1 MAEVKNSFIQSKM
14 NKDLD
19 ERLLPNNSYRDAL
32 NLAVSRSEGS
42 DVGSLEAILGNS
54 KVTSDSNL
62 IIIGT
67 YVDENNGLVYVF
79 STDHTTQGQAAY
91 NAQCS
96 ISVFNIST
104 GSFSPIIQGSIQYPS
119 GWLNFSTVNPINSI
133 SLIENLL
140 YWTDNRNQPRKINV
154 DNPLYYYTC
163 EEQVSVA
170 KFSPYLAP
178 EFIDNRSLSQIKPST
193 MSDASDPSVVSIG
206 IYELTSEN
214 LAVKK
219 YRNGDQIPEA
229 TTLAAW
235 QTYNNAQQGCWSYYN
250 NYLGNDVT
258 YGVLYNKWAILDSR
272 ELAPVGHRIPT
283 LAEWNGI
290 VSSAGANGAIQMKS
304 ENFWSSGAGNNLTG
318 ADIRPNGYRLGVAA
332 NNDFAG
338 LLTESRIWTADGV
351 SYIKYN
357 TTNSID
363 TTGTGA
369 ANDGYAVRLLKDA
382 NYNGWNGDP
391 DYLTEKFV
399 KFSYRFKFDD
409 NEYSTVAPFSQDV
422 FIPYQQGQF
431 VNEDENQAFITTVV
445 EFMENSI
452 NNAVLNIT
460 LPCVDIITKYKIK
473 AIDIVFKQSDMQAY
487 QLLETITVDDGSA
500 IENNS
505 FITALNNTNIYQ
517 YSYESTLP
525 IKTLPSAETTR
536 VYDKVPVK
544 ALAQETSGNRIMY
557 ANYLEGY
564 TAPRGLSYFADSNFK
579 TTQSFEEY
587 PQHSIKQNRNYQIGV
602 VLADKWGRQTDVILS
617 TQDGVLDSDGNPQPG
632 SNVFIPYFPASFS
645 TSVQAWL
652 GSNLT
657 VQFTQLIPEIPNS
670 NGLSGYPG
678 AYAEGNYYTVDST
691 PNTGAD
697 QSYCWSYSTQAIV
710 ATSNQTVFD
719 FTGLLY
725 ADATGSNNV
734 LNIYINS
741 GSGWVLQ
748 ATNTYAS
755 SLQNTKLRVTF
766 NTGVS
771 LNYSVKA
778 EILFKTSY
786 DSFTTPLYKYEIGAN
801 SGTVR
806 PLFAGW
812 KDNYATY
819 FAANKNLRGEY
830 VDYTN
835 IPSSTSVVPIL
846 DGNGDVRSLTFYT
859 KEEIASNYLF
869 NNTQDASRP
878 EPSLNGEEKTFAT
891 YDINPNG
898 FYSYKIAVKQ
908 QQQDYY
914 NVYLPG
920 IINGYPIEAE
930 TKERGEI
937 AFTTLISDNI
947 NKIPRN
953 LQDVGPIQNQ
963 FTSDINLFGRVTNI
977 VGVASTAPLTYKTY
991 NRQYVPSST
1000 ADSADLIGTTADV
1013 FPGVDF
1019 GTSAGEINQYTIY
1032 DSNTKPYVA
1041 KISTRNS
1048 IGLTEDLY
1056 TVPVNGSGNYPYPPN
1071 LGLAVYETTPFES
1084 QLEIYYE
1091 TSTAGLISDLNEN
1104 ISNDNLTNI
1113 TGLSSITSLF
1123 QERMLTGTVLTNDFF
1138 PTAGGVN
1145 ITSTTLQSFTVF
1157 SYDSNNSLDTSTPQ
1171 TSRFV
1176 VESGSQNGSF
1186 RVKTNDTFYAG
1197 SQSESTYFVDT
1208 RGKFLFTLNFLQ
1220 ADGVVASQT
1229 FTIQL
1234 VNDDPVISEVSN
1246 PVVTPVSTSVYTATS
1261 GGSGGVVQS
1270 PSGQNGSAAN
1280 PSSVSNGNWST
1291 FTSTTGWTVI
1301 AATRT
1306 TNAGAVT
1313 NYDTSN
1319 MNTLYN
1325 TGANGAVPF
1334 QTNSSDGLLR
1344 FALNCVDGEGN
1355 VVGAS
1360 YQVTLRLT
1368 DSLGRTA
1375 DVNISYTV
1383 ASTIY
1388 GTVVATDYESG
1399 NCLNSTPANISGTTN
1414 LQRTNLSMPQ
1424 WNGQIQNW
1432 TSDVVYVWIKTSVST
1447 GPSTQ
1452 QNAGT
1457 TNMIGGTYADGT
1469 SSKTDGDGNSLVI
1482 NGSTSGVNAE
1492 IGTYISSGGSSSIFV
1507 LAAILQPFTQSA
1519 GSATSTMATLK
1530 AAGVVPGMKNTN
1542 ASGNLGVYDFSACAL
1557 VNAEYRMTVAI
1568 FGAVSGSVFISTQQ
1582 SGIPFQPTNASA
1594 IVNVQSN
1601 TNPPFVGN
1609 KDTNNK
1615 IICPTTT
1622 PIASGPIS

>member
-1 MAEVKNSFIQSKM
+1 MAESKNSFIQSKM

-19 ERLLPNNSYRDAL
+19 ERLIPNNVYRDAL

-54 KVTSDSNL
+54 QATSNSNL
-62 IIIGT
+62 TIIGT

-79 STDHTTQGQAAY
+79 STNHTTQDKAAY
-91 NAQCS
+91 DAQCS

-104 GSFSPIIQGSIQYPS
+104 GAFSPIIQASNQYPS
-119 GWLNFSTVNPINSI
+119 GWLNFSTLNPINSI

-178 EFIDNRSLSQIKPST
+178 EFIDNRSLSQLKPST
-193 MSDASDPSVVSIG
+193 MTDASDPSTVSIG

-235 QTYNNAQQGCWSYYN
+235 QAFNTSQQGCFSYYN
-250 NYLGNDVT
+250 NYLGNDVS
-258 YGVLYNKWAILDSR
+258 YGILYNKWAVLDSR
-272 ELAPVGHRIPT
+272 ELAPIGHRIPT
-283 LAEWNGI
+283 LTEWNGI
-290 VSSAGANGAIQMKS
+290 VSAAGTNAATEMKS

-318 ADIRPNGYRLGVAA
+318 ADIRPNGYRLALAA

-338 LLTESRIWTADGV
+338 LLTESRIWAADGV
-351 SYIKYN
+351 SYVKYN
-357 TTNSID
+357 TSNAID

-369 ANDGYAVRLLKDA
+369 LNDGYAVRLLKNS

-422 FIPYQQGQF
+422 FIPFQQGQF

-460 LPCVDIITKYKIK
+460 LPCVDIITKYKVK
-473 AIDIVFKQSDMQAY
+473 SIDIVFKQSDMQAY

-500 IENNS
+500 IANNA
-505 FITALNNTNIYQ
+505 FVTALNNTNIYQ

-525 IKTLPSAETTR
+525 IKTLPSLETTR

-564 TAPRGLSYFADSNFK
+564 TAPRGLNYFADSNFK

-587 PQHSIKQNRNYQIGV
+587 PQHSIKQNRNYQVGV
-602 VLADKWGRQTDVILS
+602 ILADKWGRQTDVILS

-632 SNVFIPYFPASFS
+632 SNVFVPYSAASFS
-645 TSVQAWL
+645 TSVQSWL

-657 VQFTQLIPEIPNS
+657 IQFSQLIPEALNA

-678 AYAEGNYYTVDST
+678 AYAVGNYYTVDSD
-691 PNTGAD
+691 PVTGANN
-697 QSYCWSYSTQAIV
+697 SFCWSNSTQAIV
-710 ATSNQTVFD
+710 STLGQTVFD

-725 ADATGSNNV
+725 ADATGSNNI
-734 LNIYINS
+734 LNIYVNS
-741 GSGWVLQ
+741 GAGWVLQ
-748 ATNTYAS
+748 AANTYAS
-755 SLQNTKLRVTF
+755 SLQNTKLRITF
-766 NTGVS
+766 NTGIA
-771 LNYSVKA
+771 LNSSVKA
-778 EILFKTSY
+778 EILFKTGY
-786 DSFTTPLYKYEIGAN
+786 DGFVTPLYKYEIGAD

-806 PLFAGW
+806 PLFANW

-819 FAANKNLRGEY
+819 FAANKHLKGEY
-830 VDYTN
+830 VDYTS
-835 IPSSTSVVPIL
+835 IPHSTSVVPIL
-846 DGNGDVRSLTFYT
+846 DSNGDVRAVTFFT
-859 KEEIASNYLF
+859 KNEISSNYLF

-891 YDINPNG
+891 YNINPNG
-898 FYSYKIAVKQ
+898 FYSYKIAIKQ

-963 FTSDINLFGRVTNI
+963 FTSDVKLFGRVTNI

-1013 FPGVDF
+1013 FPGVSF
-1019 GTSAGEINQYTIY
+1019 GTSAGDINQYTIY
-1032 DSNTKPYVA
+1032 DSNTKPYIA

-1071 LGLAVYETTPFES
+1071 MGLAVYETAPFES
-1084 QLEIYYE
+1084 QLELYYE
-1091 TSTAGLISDLNEN
+1091 TSTAGLVSDLNEN
-1104 ISNDNLTNI
+1104 ISNDNFTNI
-1113 TGLSSITSLF
+1113 TGLSNITSDF
-1123 QERMLTGTVLTNDFF
+1123 QERMLLGTILTNDFF
-1138 PTAGGVN
+1138 PTSGGVN
-1145 ITSTTLQSFTVF
+1145 ITTASLQSFTVF
-1157 SYDSNNSLDTSTPQ
+1157 SHDSNGALDTSTSQ
-1171 TSRFV
+1171 TGRFV
-1176 VESGSQNGSF
+1176 VENGSQTGSF

-1197 SQSESTYFVDT
+1197 SSTEAAYFVDT
-1208 RGKFLFTLNFLQ
+1208 RGKFSFTLTFLQ
-1220 ADGVVASQT
+1220 ADGATASQT
-1229 FTIQL
+1229 FIIQL
-1234 VNDDPVISEVSN
+1234 QNNDPVISEVSN
-1246 PVVTPVSTSVYTATS
+1246 PVVTSISTSIYTATS
-1261 GGSGGVVQS
+1261 GGSGGVTQS
-1270 PSGQNGSAAN
+1270 PSGQNGSAAD
-1280 PSSVSNGNWST
+1280 PSLISNGNWST
-1291 FTSTTGWTVI
+1291 FTSTTGWSVI

-1306 TNAGAVT
+1306 TNVGTVT
-1313 NYDTSN
+1313 NYTTSN
-1319 MNTLYN
+1319 INTIYQ
-1325 TGANGAVPF
+1325 TGANGAVTF
-1334 QTNSSDGLLR
+1334 QTNASNGLLR
-1344 FALNCVDGEGN
+1344 FALNCVDGVGN
-1355 VVGAS
+1355 VIGSS

-1399 NCLNSTPANISGTTN
+1399 ACLNSTPANISGTTN

-1457 TNMIGGTYADGT
+1457 TNMIGGTYGDGT

-1482 NGSTSGVNAE
+1482 NGSISGVNAE

-1519 GSATSTMATLK
+1519 GSATSTMSTLK
-1530 AAGVVPGMKNTN
+1530 AAGVAPGMKNTN

-1557 VNAEYRMTVAI
+1557 VNAEYKMTVAI
-1568 FGAVSGSVFISTQQ
+1568 FGAVSGSVFVSTQQ

-1601 TNPPFVGN
+1601 TNPPFLGN
-1609 KDTNNK
+1609 KDGNSK

-1622 PIASGPIS
+1622 PIAGGPIS